1 MKENKFNVG
10 DTIVLKEGNV
20 EGYYIVIACAIED
33 YVLVSK
39 NGNHSIRVLSKMY
52 VDQRSKYT
60 PEQQAQIFVNELAN
74 TGIRSEYLSTTHET
88 EKADVETYNDK
99 LIREHKELTT
109 YLSSLYELKNKKY
122 GDSFGKSIRK
132 RGLVS
137 AIVRMEDKWNRL
149 DNLATKKEDG
159 SDTDESLQDTLLDLA
174 NYCLMTVMEL
184 NHAKEKRS
192 QTIKKYL
199 TAN

>member
-10 DTIVLKEGNV
+10 DVIVFREGNV
-20 EGYYIVIACAIED
+20 VSDYIIIARTVD
-33 YVLVSK
+33 HYVLVSIF
-39 NGNHSIRVLSKMY
+39 GDHRIRVLSNKIINKNA
-52 VDQRSKYT
+52 VL
-60 PEQQAQIFVNELAN
+60 VNTMENKSEELVGTLAKAC
-74 TGIRSEYLSTTHET
+74 ISSEDCSSTHET
-88 EKADVETYNDK
+88 AKASAETYNDK
-99 LIREHKELTT
+99 LVREHKELTT

-132 RGLVS
+132 RGFVS

-149 DNLATKKEDG
+149 DNLVTMKEDG

-184 NHAKEKRS
+184 NHAKEKS
-192 QTIKKYL
+192 SCTK
-199 TAN
+199 